1 MPEPKARS
9 LQGQRLLVVEDDY
22 FIAVELAR
30 SLEALGAEVVGPMAS
45 VADALE
51 ALAGQSNGLDG
62 AILDIHLGE
71 ERVYPVADEL
81 MARGLPFVFLTGYD
95 AVVIPDQY
103 AHVRRCDKPVD
114 TRLLVQI
121 LDNARTESGSA
132 QQHTAG

>member
-1 MPEPKARS
+1 MPKPKARS

-30 SLEALGAEVVGPMAS
+30 SLEMLGAEVVGPMAS
-45 VADALE
+45 VADAME
-51 ALAGQSNGLDG
+51 ALAGQSHGLDG

-95 AVVIPDQY
+95 AVVIPYQY

-121 LDNARTESGSA
+121 LDNVRAGSA
-132 QQHTAG
+132 SGQRDRAG